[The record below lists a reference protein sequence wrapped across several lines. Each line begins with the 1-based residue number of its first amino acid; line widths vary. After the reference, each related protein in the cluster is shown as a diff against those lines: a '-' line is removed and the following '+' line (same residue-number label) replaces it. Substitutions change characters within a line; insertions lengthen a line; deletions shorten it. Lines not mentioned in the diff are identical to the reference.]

1 MQHLMEENMSYELLN
16 TIKIGIFIR
25 KNNDDTNQCFT
36 TSNSNNQLIT
46 VVPHSSSTNSNKTTI
61 TVKQNKNLKMRNIRQ
76 LFDPKLPKFDKA
88 SDDLDN
94 WAKDF
99 CIKTV
104 MTGANKMVSRGYF
117 RN

>member
-1 MQHLMEENMSYELLN
+1 
-16 TIKIGIFIR
+16 
-25 KNNDDTNQCFT
+25 
-36 TSNSNNQLIT
+36 
-46 VVPHSSSTNSNKTTI
+46 
-61 TVKQNKNLKMRNIRQ
+61 MRNIRQ

>member
-1 MQHLMEENMSYELLN
+1 M
-16 TIKIGIFIR
+16 
-25 KNNDDTNQCFT
+25 
-36 TSNSNNQLIT
+36 T

-76 LFDPKLPKFDKA
+76 LFDPKLPIFDKA

-99 CIKTV
+99 
-104 MTGANKMVSRGYF
+104 A
-117 RN
+117 

>member
-1 MQHLMEENMSYELLN
+1 MQYLMEENMSYKLLN
-16 TIKIGIFIR
+16 TIKIGTFIR
-25 KNNDDTNQCFT
+25 KDNGDTNQCT
-36 TSNSNNQLIT
+36 ITSNSNNQLMT

-76 LFDPKLPKFDKA
+76 LFDPKLPIFDRA
-88 SDDLDN
+88 SDDLDK

-104 MTGANKMVSRGYF
+104 MIGTNKMVSRGFF